1 MCNKIQKL
9 LVELG
14 HLYLPA
20 IKEWRIIL
28 SRYVIAYLE
37 ISAFEAYPS
46 LEGNNAF
53 LGLSLTAFHC
63 P

>member
-1 MCNKIQKL
+1 MADHFIEIC
-9 LVELG
+9 G
-14 HLYLPA
+14 
-20 IKEWRIIL
+20 
-28 SRYVIAYLE
+28 AYLE
-37 ISAFEAYPS
+37 ISALGAYPS

>member
-1 MCNKIQKL
+1 
-9 LVELG
+9 VELG
-14 HLYLPA
+14 HLYLLA
-20 IKEWRIIL
+20 IKEWRVIL
-28 SRYVIAYLE
+28 SRYVVYLE